1 MMITSTLGFTC
12 PPIAVADKDLFIP
25 NKGLYPELFYDL
37 KTHKKNLIAIWFHNY
52 LTMRSV

>member
-1 MMITSTLGFTC
+1 MMITSTPGFTC
-12 PPIAVADKDLFIP
+12 PTIAVADKDLFIP